1 MITAWSFAAFLS
13 IFVLI
18 GLSSVYFNTHSSK
31 DYYLAS
37 NTVKPWLVGLSAVA
51 TNNSGYMFIGVI
63 GYTYT
68 VGLSAFWVMAGWIL
82 GDYIASHFVHRK
94 LRGMTEKTGEVSYL
108 GVLANWN
115 GAILPGYQRLA
126 ALICLLLLTA
136 YAAAQLLAGSKALHV
151 LFDWPMW
158 AGAVCGAVLVAA
170 YCLAGGIRASIWT
183 DAAQSFV
190 MISAMAILM
199 WVAIANLG
207 GVSSTVN
214 ALQNLPNYMDWFPE
228 DLAFPGAFG
237 ALLFALGWLF
247 AGLSVVGQPHVMV
260 RFMALSNNDD
270 MSRARMWYYLWFVA
284 FYLMATIVGLLS
296 RLYLP
301 EVGSFDAEL
310 ALPTMA
316 QTLLPPVLVGLI
328 LAGIFAATLS
338 TADSLI
344 LSASASFTHDL
355 MPNNIERPFLIKAAT
370 LGVCILALVWALLS
384 AQSVFAM
391 VVMAWSGLASAFVP
405 MLAVLIFGGRPSQGT
420 AIVMSCVGISTAL
433 IWRFLDL
440 HNMVYEGLPGIAAG
454 VLVYWLAK
462 LFTKKATLAPVLN
475 K

>member
-13 IFVLI
+13 VFVLI
-18 GLSSVYFNTHSSK
+18 GLSSLFFNTHQSK

-37 NTVKPWLVGLSAVA
+37 NTIKPWLVGLSAVA

-68 VGLSAFWVMAGWIL
+68 VGLSAFWVMVGWIF

-94 LRGMTEKTGEVSYL
+94 LRATTEKTGEVSYL

-115 GAILPGYQRLA
+115 GAVLPNYQRLA
-126 ALICLLLLTA
+126 ALICILLLTA

-151 LFDWPMW
+151 LFDWPTW

-183 DAAQSFV
+183 DAAQSVV
-190 MISAMAILM
+190 MISAMGILM
-199 WVAIANLG
+199 WVAVANLG
-207 GVSSTVN
+207 GVSATLT
-214 ALQNLPNYMDWFPE
+214 ALKDVPNYMDWFPE
-228 DLAFPGAFG
+228 DLAFPGVPGAF
-237 ALLFALGWLF
+237 LFALGWFF

-260 RFMALSNNDD
+260 RFMTLSSGDD
-270 MSRARMWYYLWFVA
+270 MNRARVWYYLWFTA
-284 FYLMATIVGLLS
+284 FYLMATTVGLLS

-310 ALPTMA
+310 ALPTLA
-316 QTLLPPVLVGLI
+316 QTLPPVLVGLI

-344 LSASASFTHDL
+344 LSSSAAFTHDL
-355 MPNNIERPFLIKAAT
+355 VPKNIERPFLIKVST
-370 LGVCILALVWALLS
+370 LGVCILALAWALLS

-391 VVMAWSGLASAFVP
+391 VVMAWSCLASAFVP
-405 MLAVLIFGGRPSQGT
+405 MLVVLIFGGRPSQGV
-420 AIVMSCVGISTAL
+420 AIAMSCVGITTAL
-433 IWRFLDL
+433 AWRYFDL
-440 HNMVYEGLPGIAAG
+440 HNMVYEGLPGIVAG
-454 VLVYWLAK
+454 VSVYWLAK
-462 LFTKKATLAPVLN
+462 PFTNSSKEPAH
-475 K
+475 